1 MARYLITGASGFVG
15 SNLIRK
21 LIDDNNELTILIREN
36 SDLWRIN
43 DLLPKI
49 QTIKTD
55 FSNYEKLEKLISDVD
70 PNFVYHLG
78 AYGGYPFQTSIQKIA
93 HVNIINTINLFES
106 LSKCNNL
113 KLIINF
119 GSSSEYGPK
128 SNPMNEND
136 ETIPTTPYGISK
148 LTQTK
153 FAKFYSENMNL
164 PIVTLRLFS
173 VFGPFEEPGRLIF
186 DIMTSIIKG
195 KTIELSSPFPRRD
208 FVYVSDVIE
217 AIETITTAKNIVGDI
232 FNIGSGVMH
241 SVEDVVNI
249 ALEIAKS
256 DNRISWEVKQK
267 RVFDDMTP
275 WVSDIEKTKKIL
287 KWEPKYSFTD
297 GLVLTHKWYLNNQQI
312 WDKDDV

>member
-1 MARYLITGASGFVG
+1 MARYLITGGSGFVG

-21 LIDDNNELTILIREN
+21 LIKENQELTILIRDN

-55 FSNYEKLEKLISDVD
+55 FSNYEKLEKSISDVD

-78 AYGGYPFQTSIQKIA
+78 TYGGYPFQTSIEKIA
-93 HVNIINTINLFES
+93 QVNIINTIKLFKS
-106 LSKCNNL
+106 LSKCNSL
-113 KLIINF
+113 ELVINF

-136 ETIPTTPYGISK
+136 EAMPITPYGISK

-153 FAKFYSENMNL
+153 FAKFYSENTNL

-186 DIMTSIIKG
+186 DIITSIIKG

-217 AIETITTAKNIVGDI
+217 AIETITNAKNIVGDI

-241 SVEDVVNI
+241 SVEDVVNN
-249 ALEIAKS
+249 ALKIAKS
-256 DNRISWEVKQK
+256 DNKILWDVKQK
-267 RVFDDMTP
+267 RVFDDMIP
-275 WVSDIEKTKKIL
+275 WVSDTQKTKKIL
-287 KWEPKYSFTD
+287 KWEPKYSLAD
-297 GLVLTHKWYLNNQQI
+297 GLALTYKWYLNNQKI

>member
-1 MARYLITGASGFVG
+1 MTRYLITGASGFVG

-21 LIDDNNELTILIREN
+21 LIDENKEVTILIRED

-43 DLLPKI
+43 DLVPKI
-49 QTIKTD
+49 QTFKTD
-55 FSNYEKLEKLISDVD
+55 LSNYGKLEKIISDID
-70 PNFVYHLG
+70 PDFVYHLG
-78 AYGGYPFQTSIQKIA
+78 TYGGYPFQTSIQKITQ
-93 HVNIINTINLFES
+93 VNILNTINLFES

-136 ETIPTTPYGISK
+136 EAIPTTPYGISK

-153 FAKFYSENMNL
+153 FAKFYSKNMNL

-186 DIMTSIIKG
+186 DIMTSVIKG

-208 FVYVSDVIE
+208 FVYVSDVIQ
-217 AIETITTAKNIVGDI
+217 AIETAIHAKNIIGEI
-232 FNIGSGVMH
+232 FNIGTGVMR
-241 SVEDVVNI
+241 SVQDVVNNV
-249 ALEIAKS
+249 LEIAKS
-256 DNRISWEVKQK
+256 NNKISWKIKQK

-275 WVSDIEKTKKIL
+275 WVSDTEKTKKIL
-287 KWEPKYSFTD
+287 KWEPKYSFSD
-297 GLVLTHKWYLNNQQI
+297 GLSLTYKWYLNNQQI
-312 WDKDDV
+312 WDKE

>member
-1 MARYLITGASGFVG
+1 MTRYLITGASGFVG

-21 LIDDNNELTILIREN
+21 LIDENKEVTILIRED

-43 DLLPKI
+43 DLVPKI
-49 QTIKTD
+49 QTFKTD
-55 FSNYEKLEKLISDVD
+55 LSNYGKLEKIISDID
-70 PNFVYHLG
+70 PDFVYHLG
-78 AYGGYPFQTSIQKIA
+78 TYGGYPFQTSIQKITQ
-93 HVNIINTINLFES
+93 VNILNTINLFES

-128 SNPMNEND
+128 STSMNEND
-136 ETIPTTPYGISK
+136 EAVPITPYGISK

-153 FAKFYSENMNL
+153 FAKFYSKNMNL

-186 DIMTSIIKG
+186 DIITAVIKG

-208 FVYVSDVIE
+208 FVYVSDVIQ
-217 AIETITTAKNIVGDI
+217 AIETAIHAKNIIGEI
-232 FNIGSGVMH
+232 FNIGTGVMR
-241 SVEDVVNI
+241 SVQDVVNNV
-249 ALEIAKS
+249 LEIAKS
-256 DNRISWEVKQK
+256 NNKISWKIKQK

-275 WVSDIEKTKKIL
+275 WVSDTEKTKKIL
-287 KWEPKYSFTD
+287 KWEPEYSFTE
-297 GLVLTHKWYLNNQQI
+297 GLLHTYKWYLNNQQI
-312 WDKDDV
+312 WDKE

>member
-1 MARYLITGASGFVG
+1 MTRYLITGASGFVG
-15 SNLIRK
+15 SNLVRK
-21 LIDDNNELTILIREN
+21 LINENKELTILIRDN

-43 DLLPKI
+43 DLVPRI

-55 FSNYEKLEKLISDVD
+55 FANYEKLEKLISDID

-78 AYGGYPFQTSIQKIA
+78 AYGGYPFQTSIEKIA
-93 HVNIINTINLFES
+93 QVNIINTIKLFECI
-106 LSKCNNL
+106 SKCNNV
-113 KLIINF
+113 KLVINF
-119 GSSSEYGPK
+119 GSSSEYGQK

-136 ETIPTTPYGISK
+136 EAIPTTPYGISK

-153 FAKFYSENMNL
+153 FAKFYSENVNL

-208 FVYVSDVIE
+208 FVYVNDVIE
-217 AIETITTAKNIVGDI
+217 AIETITNAKNIVGDI
-232 FNIGSGVMH
+232 FNIGTGIMH
-241 SVEDVVNI
+241 SVEDVVNN
-249 ALEIAKS
+249 ALKIAKS
-256 DNRISWEVKQK
+256 DNKISWNIKQK

-275 WVSDIEKTKKIL
+275 WVSDIQKTKKIL
-287 KWEPKYSFTD
+287 KWEPKCSFAD
-297 GLVLTHKWYLNNQQI
+297 GLALTYEWYLNNQKI
-312 WDKDDV
+312 WDKNDI

>member
-1 MARYLITGASGFVG
+1 MKRYLITGASGFVG

-21 LIDDNNELTILIREN
+21 LIDENKEVTILIRED

-43 DLLPKI
+43 DLVSKI
-49 QTIKTD
+49 QTFKTD
-55 FSNYEKLEKLISDVD
+55 LSNYGKLEKIISDID
-70 PNFVYHLG
+70 PDFVYHLG
-78 AYGGYPFQTSIQKIA
+78 TYGGYPFQTSIQKITQ
-93 HVNIINTINLFES
+93 VNILNTINLFES

-128 SNPMNEND
+128 STSMNEND
-136 ETIPTTPYGISK
+136 EAVPITPYGISK

-153 FAKFYSENMNL
+153 FAKFYSKNMNL

-186 DIMTSIIKG
+186 DIITAVIKG

-208 FVYVSDVIE
+208 FVYVSDVIQ
-217 AIETITTAKNIVGDI
+217 AIETAIHAKNIIGEI
-232 FNIGSGVMH
+232 FNIGTGVMR
-241 SVEDVVNI
+241 SVQDVVNNV
-249 ALEIAKS
+249 LEIAKS
-256 DNRISWEVKQK
+256 NNKISWKIKQK

-275 WVSDIEKTKKIL
+275 WVSDTEKTKKIL
-287 KWEPKYSFTD
+287 KWEPKYSFSD
-297 GLVLTHKWYLNNQQI
+297 GLSLTYKWYLNNQQI
-312 WDKDDV
+312 WDKE

>member
-1 MARYLITGASGFVG
+1 MVRYLVTGASGFVG

-21 LIDDNNELTILIREN
+21 LIDDNNELTILIRDN

-78 AYGGYPFQTSIQKIA
+78 TYGGYPFQTSIEKIA
-93 HVNIINTINLFES
+93 QVNIINTIKLFKS
-106 LSKCNNL
+106 LSKCNGL
-113 KLIINF
+113 ELVINF

-136 ETIPTTPYGISK
+136 EAMPITPYGISK

-153 FAKFYSENMNL
+153 FAKFYSENTNL

-186 DIMTSIIKG
+186 DIITSIIKG

-217 AIETITTAKNIVGDI
+217 AIETITNAKNIVGDI

-241 SVEDVVNI
+241 SVEDVVNN
-249 ALEIAKS
+249 ALKIAKS
-256 DNRISWEVKQK
+256 DNKISWDVKQK
-267 RVFDDMTP
+267 RVFDDMIP
-275 WVSDIEKTKKIL
+275 WVSDTQKTKKIL
-287 KWEPKYSFTD
+287 KWEPKYSLAD
-297 GLVLTHKWYLNNQQI
+297 GLELTYKWYLNNQKI

>member
-136 ETIPTTPYGISK
+136 EAIPTTPYGISK

-164 PIVTLRLFS
+164 LIVTLRLFS

-249 ALEIAKS
+249 AICS
-256 DNRISWEVKQK
+256 NG
-267 RVFDDMTP
+267 
-275 WVSDIEKTKKIL
+275 VSDDSHGNT
-287 KWEPKYSFTD
+287 S
-297 GLVLTHKWYLNNQQI
+297 V
-312 WDKDDV
+312 

>member
-1 MARYLITGASGFVG
+1 
-15 SNLIRK
+15 
-21 LIDDNNELTILIREN
+21 
-36 SDLWRIN
+36 
-43 DLLPKI
+43 
-49 QTIKTD
+49 
-55 FSNYEKLEKLISDVD
+55 
-70 PNFVYHLG
+70 
-78 AYGGYPFQTSIQKIA
+78 
-93 HVNIINTINLFES
+93 
-106 LSKCNNL
+106 
-113 KLIINF
+113 
-119 GSSSEYGPK
+119 
-128 SNPMNEND
+128 MNEND

-256 DNRISWEVKQK
+256 DNRISWEIKQK

-275 WVSDIEKTKKIL
+275 WVSDTEKTKKIL

>member
-1 MARYLITGASGFVG
+1 MARYLITGGSGFIG

-21 LIDDNNELTILIREN
+21 LIKENQELTILIREN

-43 DLLPKI
+43 DLVPKI
-49 QTIKTD
+49 KTIKTD
-55 FSNYEKLEKLISDVD
+55 FSNYEKLEKLISDID

-78 AYGGYPFQTSIQKIA
+78 TYGGYPFQTSIQKTTQ
-93 HVNIINTINLFES
+93 VNIINTIKLFES

-113 KLIINF
+113 KLVINF

-136 ETIPTTPYGISK
+136 DAIPTTPYGISK
-148 LTQTK
+148 LTQTN
-153 FAKFYSENMNL
+153 FAKFYSENVNL

-186 DIMTSIIKG
+186 DIITSIIKG

-217 AIETITTAKNIVGDI
+217 AIETVTNAKNIVGDI

-241 SVEDVVNI
+241 SVEDVVNN
-249 ALEIAKS
+249 ALKIAKS
-256 DNRISWEVKQK
+256 DNKISWDVKQK

-275 WVSDIEKTKKIL
+275 WVSDIQKIKKNL
-287 KWEPKYSFTD
+287 KWEPKYSFAD
-297 GLVLTHKWYLNNQQI
+297 GLALTYKWYLNNQQI

>member
-1 MARYLITGASGFVG
+1 MTRYLITGASGFVG

-21 LIDDNNELTILIREN
+21 LIDENKEVTILIRED

-43 DLLPKI
+43 DLVPKI
-49 QTIKTD
+49 QTFKTD
-55 FSNYEKLEKLISDVD
+55 LSNYGKLEKIISDID
-70 PNFVYHLG
+70 PDFVYHLG
-78 AYGGYPFQTSIQKIA
+78 TYGGYPFQTSIQKITQ
-93 HVNIINTINLFES
+93 VNILNTINLFES

-128 SNPMNEND
+128 STSMNESD
-136 ETIPTTPYGISK
+136 EAIPITPYGISK

-153 FAKFYSENMNL
+153 FAKFYSKNMNL

-186 DIMTSIIKG
+186 DIMTSVIKG

-208 FVYVSDVIE
+208 FVYVSDVIQ
-217 AIETITTAKNIVGDI
+217 AIETAIHAKNIIGEI
-232 FNIGSGVMH
+232 FNIGTGVMH
-241 SVEDVVNI
+241 SVQDVVNNV
-249 ALEIAKS
+249 LEIAKS
-256 DNRISWEVKQK
+256 NNKISWKIKQK

-275 WVSDIEKTKKIL
+275 WVSDTEKTKKIL
-287 KWEPKYSFTD
+287 KWEPKYSFSD
-297 GLVLTHKWYLNNQQI
+297 GLSLTYKWYLNNQQI
-312 WDKDDV
+312 WDKE

>member
-1 MARYLITGASGFVG
+1 MTRILITGASGFVG

-21 LIDDNNELTILIREN
+21 LIDENKEVTILIRED

-43 DLLPKI
+43 DLVSKI
-49 QTIKTD
+49 QTFKTD
-55 FSNYEKLEKLISDVD
+55 LSNYGKLEKIISDID
-70 PNFVYHLG
+70 PDFVYHLG
-78 AYGGYPFQTSIQKIA
+78 TYGSYPFQTNIQKITQ
-93 HVNIINTINLFES
+93 VNIINTINLFES

-128 SNPMNEND
+128 STSMNEND
-136 ETIPTTPYGISK
+136 EAVPITPYGISK

-153 FAKFYSENMNL
+153 FAKFYSKNMNL

-186 DIMTSIIKG
+186 DIITAVIKG

-208 FVYVSDVIE
+208 FVYVSDVIQ
-217 AIETITTAKNIVGDI
+217 AIETAIHAKNIIGEI
-232 FNIGSGVMH
+232 FNIGTGVMH
-241 SVEDVVNI
+241 SVQDVVNNV
-249 ALEIAKS
+249 LEIAKS
-256 DNRISWEVKQK
+256 NNKISWEIKQK

-275 WVSDIEKTKKIL
+275 WVSDTEKTKKIL
-287 KWEPKYSFTD
+287 KWEPKYSFSD
-297 GLVLTHKWYLNNQQI
+297 GLSLTYKWYLNNQQI
-312 WDKDDV
+312 WDKE

>member
-1 MARYLITGASGFVG
+1 MARYLITGGSGFIG

-21 LIDDNNELTILIREN
+21 LIKENQELTILIREN

-43 DLLPKI
+43 DLVPKI
-49 QTIKTD
+49 KTIKTD
-55 FSNYEKLEKLISDVD
+55 FSNYGKLEKLISDID

-78 AYGGYPFQTSIQKIA
+78 TYGGYPFQTSIQKTTQ
-93 HVNIINTINLFES
+93 VNIINTIKLFES

-113 KLIINF
+113 KLVINF

-136 ETIPTTPYGISK
+136 DAIPTTPYGISK
-148 LTQTK
+148 LTQTN
-153 FAKFYSENMNL
+153 FAKFYSENVNL

-217 AIETITTAKNIVGDI
+217 AIETITNAKNIVGDI

-241 SVEDVVNI
+241 SVEDVVNN
-249 ALEIAKS
+249 ALKIAKS
-256 DNRISWEVKQK
+256 DNKISWDVKQK

-275 WVSDIEKTKKIL
+275 WVSDIQKIKKNL
-287 KWEPKYSFTD
+287 KWEPKYSFAD
-297 GLVLTHKWYLNNQQI
+297 GLALTYKWYLNNQQI
-312 WDKDDV
+312 WDKNDV